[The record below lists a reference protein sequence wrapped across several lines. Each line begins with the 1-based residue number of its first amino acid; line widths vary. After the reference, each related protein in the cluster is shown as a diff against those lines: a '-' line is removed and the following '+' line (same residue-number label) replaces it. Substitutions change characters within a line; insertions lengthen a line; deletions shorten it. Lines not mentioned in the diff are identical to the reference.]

1 MVIAL
6 LMINIYNIAMII
18 NIYPSFRT
26 LFFVARVVAM
36 RVYKTVR
43 IAQNLRVFMV
53 LGPQVLDRGFILFTI
68 KPRTS
73 MLVGA
78 FLCTLQQ
85 DDNTRYY
92 TLFRVWRILGQ
103 LCHFHLDPWPH
114 CHILLRWLFLSR
126 HYCFWVVI

>member
-1 MVIAL
+1 MVINPIVSNIGTIIAL

-43 IAQNLRVFMV
+43 VDQNLRVFMV

-73 MLVGA
+73 MLAGA
-78 FLCTLQQ
+78 FVLDRGFLHTLQQ
-85 DDNTRYY
+85 DDNTRYF
-92 TLFRVWRILGQ
+92 TA
-103 LCHFHLDPWPH
+103 
-114 CHILLRWLFLSR
+114 
-126 HYCFWVVI
+126 